1 MTRDESDL
9 ERSEFAWQIHSHVS
23 EQIRLAD
30 SKAEMVIGWTTVV
43 IGGLIAGG
51 YSDRFALTVVGC
63 LSVVGLG
70 LLVAA
75 VVCALWVIF
84 PRVPSKI
91 PLGDIFW
98 RRIMQYPNAE
108 AYAAVLRS
116 LREEDRVNRLADD
129 TYQLCRICDKKFAS
143 VWFSLAFAAAGS
155 ALCGAIFIAAK

>member
-9 ERSEFAWQIHSHVS
+9 ERSEFAWQIHNHVS

-43 IGGLIAGG
+43 IGGLIAGN
-51 YSDRFALTVVGC
+51 YPSRFAFTLVGF
-63 LSVVGLG
+63 LSILGLG

-84 PRVPSKI
+84 PRIPAKVPK
-91 PLGDIFW
+91 GDIFW
-98 RRIMQYPNAE
+98 RRILQYSNWE
-108 AYAAVLRS
+108 EYAAALRS
-116 LREEDRVNRLADD
+116 LGEEERVNRLADD

-143 VWFSLAFAAAGS
+143 VWYSLAFAAAGS
-155 ALCGAIFIAAK
+155 ALCGAIFILVK